1 MKRVKKIAIIF
12 FALAVSVNKAKAQD
26 SGRVEGL
33 FAFFAG
39 APIEYGFEECR
50 IYIAA
55 HPLLGIDSINNKRGI
70 YSSFKAGFAHFPF
83 PDSAQVRILLAER
96 TKAWQMSLPGDTAKG
111 ISLEAV
117 FEKGRAGKKA
127 SQSVYRDIRKEL
139 NKYYRMTT
147 GDNTEMAF
155 SKGVNEKFPDC
166 LLATGYSSELR
177 FYYVIIEY
185 WGL

>member
-1 MKRVKKIAIIF
+1 
-12 FALAVSVNKAKAQD
+12 
-26 SGRVEGL
+26 
-33 FAFFAG
+33 
-39 APIEYGFEECR
+39 
-50 IYIAA
+50 
-55 HPLLGIDSINNKRGI
+55 
-70 YSSFKAGFAHFPF
+70 
-83 PDSAQVRILLAER
+83 
-96 TKAWQMSLPGDTAKG
+96 
-111 ISLEAV
+111 V